1 LRRGAWLAVGLWL
14 LLMMVWP
21 AIRPVAVSVAMIAA
35 TTGGVVAHGVAA
47 ARSSGRARR
56 LWLLCAGGLA
66 CWGLVEIAIGI
77 PSILSGQRATRPM
90 WADVLNLA
98 ALGLAI
104 AAMLAIPSAPRTLA
118 GRLRLLLDGLVVAS
132 ATLGAVW
139 MLVVSAL
146 LRRTQSMMDTV
157 VEVAYPILAIGTL
170 TIAVLAF
177 AGQRR
182 WRGSALTYMAGSI
195 ATIAF
200 ALLVET
206 FADAY
211 GVAWMAVWVQA
222 GLLASAVLMAL
233 TPLAPLP
240 PESERSWDASTT
252 LGRALPY
259 LPVAAYTAM
268 AATVGGSGVA
278 PQPPAIWAGVIMIS
292 CVMGRQFLALQL
304 NVRLAHS
311 LEEQRAA
318 LAHEVLHDSLTGLP
332 NRTMLHDRI
341 RHLDERADPGVQPAL
356 LMVDLDGFK
365 SVNDT
370 LGHAAGDQLL
380 VVAADRLRTAAGAA
394 DHSALAVRLGG
405 DEFAILLPHG
415 GRSLAR
421 QTAERL
427 LETLAAPLSLTD
439 RRLAVRASIGLAIGG
454 QAQTATRELLR
465 NADLALYEAKA
476 HGKGCF
482 REYDESMSAQLHRA
496 RELEL
501 EVSDAIAGDQLELVY
516 QPIVDLR
523 SGAVHSLEALV
534 RWRHPQRGR
543 LTPHAFLPA
552 AEATGLMPAL
562 DRWVLA
568 RACEQARLWHTAR
581 PGLVVNANVSAA
593 YLSSG
598 ALTRDV
604 RRVLTATGLPP
615 QSLTIEVTETAI
627 LADLEAAARTLST
640 LRRHGVRVALDD
652 FGVGYSSLSHLHRL
666 PIDIIKVDRSFV
678 RDVADNAAGSIIDLI
693 IALGRRLDIET
704 VAEGVEEESQAERLR
719 LMRCTRAQGFLFA
732 TPMPADDVAGYLG
745 AAGSM
750 SRAAAQPDH
759 GPGLL
764 PSLLSLTSPFRS

>member
-1 LRRGAWLAVGLWL
+1 MASPAVAKLRRASWLAVGLWMLVVL
-14 LLMMVWP
+14 LWP
-21 AIRPVAVSVAMIAA
+21 AIRPVAISVAMMLA
-35 TTGGVVAHGVAA
+35 TTGGVIAHGVAA
-47 ARSSGRARR
+47 SRSTGRTRR
-56 LWLLCAGGLA
+56 LWLLCASGLA
-66 CWGLVEIAIGI
+66 CWTLVEVAVGIA
-77 PSILSGQRATRPM
+77 SIQSGDRVSRPL

-104 AAMLAIPSAPRTLA
+104 AAMLAIPSVPRTLA

-146 LRRTQSMMDTV
+146 LRRTQSMVDMV
-157 VEVAYPILAIGTL
+157 VELAYPILAVGTL

-182 WRGSALTYMAGSI
+182 WRGSALTHVAGSI
-195 ATIAF
+195 GMISCT
-200 ALLVET
+200 LLTET

-211 GVAWMAVWVQA
+211 GVGWMAIWIQA
-222 GLLASAVLMAL
+222 GLLTSAVLMAL

-252 LGRALPY
+252 VGRVLPY
-259 LPVAAYTAM
+259 LPVAAYTAV
-268 AATVGGSGVA
+268 AAAVTGRGIV

-304 NVRLAHS
+304 NVRLARS

-332 NRTMLHDRI
+332 NRTMLHDRM
-341 RHLDERADPGVQPAL
+341 RQLDERADSAVEPAL

-370 LGHAAGDQLL
+370 LGHAAGDELL
-380 VVAADRLRTAAGAA
+380 VVAANRLRAAAEAA
-394 DHSALAVRLGG
+394 DGSALAVRLGG

-415 GRSLAR
+415 GQPAAR
-421 QTAERL
+421 RTAERL
-427 LETLAAPLSLTD
+427 LETLAAPLSLTG
-439 RRLAVRASIGLAIGG
+439 RRLAVRASIGVAVGG
-454 QAQTATRELLR
+454 RAQTETRELLR
-465 NADLALYEAKA
+465 SADLALYEAKA

-501 EVSDAIAGDQLELVY
+501 ELSDAIAGEQLELVY

-523 SGAVHSLEALV
+523 TGAVHGLEALV
-534 RWRHPQRGR
+534 RWRHPQLGW
-543 LTPHAFLPA
+543 LPPDAFLPV

-568 RACEQARLWHTAR
+568 RACEQARLWYAVQS
-581 PGLVVNANVSAA
+581 GLVVNVNVSAA
-593 YLSSG
+593 YLGSG

-604 RRVLTATGLPP
+604 RSILAATGLPP
-615 QSLTIEVTETAI
+615 HALTIEVTETAI
-627 LADLEAAARTLST
+627 LADVEAAARTLSK
-640 LRRHGVRVALDD
+640 LRQRGVRVALDD

-678 RDVADNAAGSIIDLI
+678 RDVADTAAGSIIDLI

-704 VAEGVEEESQAERLR
+704 VAEGVEDEAQAERLR
-719 LMRCTRAQGFLFA
+719 QMRCTRAQGYLFSR
-732 TPMPADDVAGYLG
+732 PMPADAVSGYLV
-745 AAGSM
+745 AAGPHPIGLPVP
-750 SRAAAQPDH
+750 AA
-759 GPGLL
+759 
-764 PSLLSLTSPFRS
+764 R